1 MLSRRDLLAGA
12 AATAAGVNVTLR
24 VPVWT
29 ADADTPL
36 DSASLTATVEGR
48 PARVG
53 RILSPSDDLLLLVV
67 LDLVGDLSLVDP
79 ARDALAA
86 QVKALPSNAW
96 CGLLR
101 AQDGLRVLV
110 DPGPDRTPVIDALPG
125 LQIAGRAGLLE
136 TVEPALE
143 LASHVLDKS
152 PVRVAVLYLTDSNI
166 YNYREDYTNP
176 VINYSDSRDLSRRF
190 PEALIHDKTAKLSE
204 ALAAW
209 PAPLFIV
216 HLAFLRDRLNESYQT
231 GLQQMAETTGGLE
244 WFCRTPAEIP
254 STVEQA
260 FARIRRMW
268 TVDVESSGPLSR
280 TFTVSLKSGGEL
292 QHRTKYAA
300 RKR

>member
-1 MLSRRDLLAGA
+1 MLSRRDFLAVA
-12 AATAAGVNVTLR
+12 AATAVAPPFTLR
-24 VPVWT
+24 VPAWT

-36 DSASLTATVEGR
+36 DAASLTATVEGR
-48 PARVG
+48 PARVQRVLG
-53 RILSPSDDLLLLVV
+53 PKDDLLLMVV
-67 LDLVGDLSLVDP
+67 IDLVGDLALVDP
-79 ARDALAA
+79 ARDALAG
-86 QVKALPSNAW
+86 QVKALPPNTW

-110 DPGPDRTPVIDALPG
+110 DPGPDRTRFIDALPG

-143 LASHVLDKS
+143 LASRVIEKS

-244 WFCRTPAEIP
+244 WFCRTAAEIP

-260 FARIRRMW
+260 FGRIQRMW
-268 TVDVESSGPLSR
+268 MVDIESAGPRSR

-292 QHRTKYAA
+292 QYRTKYAA